1 MKTGVLKLNKNK
13 QKPNRIAELRH
24 KYGISQE
31 KLAEELNVTQASISL
46 YENRNNI
53 PTDILIKIARYF
65 EVTVDYL
72 LMASETERDISVSN
86 LSIEENGV
94 VRFYRSLPTKYRKL
108 VDKFICMSTFK
119 SVD

>member
-1 MKTGVLKLNKNK
+1 MNKNK

-53 PTDILIKIARYF
+53 PTDILIKIAQYF
-65 EVTVDYL
+65 DVTVDYL
-72 LMASETERDISVSN
+72 LMVSSTERTIPVSN

-94 VRFYRSLPTKYRKL
+94 VRFYRSLPTKYRRLIYK
-108 VDKFICMSTFK
+108 IISMANT
-119 SVD
+119 